1 MRIPLDRGL
10 STPLYRQIE
19 AFLRRSIMA
28 GTLPAET
35 RLPAA
40 RGLAQTLGV
49 SRITVENAYADLES
63 AGLIARRAGSGT
75 YVLSPAQPVAP
86 PAGGEPDWPLWQRS
100 VRAAAEVPTH
110 EIAVPSEPGLITFTG
125 FGDPRQFRAQEFYR
139 AIKEVMRRDGSGAL
153 ELGDARGYE
162 PLRTTVAHI
171 LASQGIQAHSSQ
183 VLITTGSQQAL
194 ALVAQLLLK
203 PGDAV
208 LVENP
213 TYDRALGLFRAQGLV
228 LVGCPTDTSGMQV
241 ETLEPLLQ
249 QHHPKLIYTVPNFQ
263 NPTGSCL
270 SLPRRQH
277 LVSLASRYN
286 VPILEDD
293 FAGELRFDGRSQPA
307 LKALDPGGNVIY
319 IGTFSKLLM
328 PGLRVGFLVAEG
340 PVMEVLTQR
349 KQVNDLVTSSLMQ
362 RALEVYVTVGR
373 YQAHVRRSSGVY
385 RKRRDVMLAALDHY
399 VPDAKVIRPQG
410 GLFVWV
416 ALPEDIS
423 TDDLLPLAVK
433 EGVSYAPGSR
443 FFLRQDAGGNYL
455 RLNFAT
461 QPPEVIEV
469 GVRRLARAIIE
480 LRVHAKGH

>member
-10 STPLYRQIE
+10 TTPLYQQIE
-19 AFLRRSIMA
+19 HYLQQSIMA
-28 GTLPAET
+28 GTLPAQT
-35 RLPAA
+35 RLPAT
-40 RGLAQTLGV
+40 RQLAQALGV

-75 YVLSPAQPVAP
+75 YVLPLGQPAALP
-86 PAGGEPDWPLWQRS
+86 PGGAPDWPLWQRS
-100 VRAAAEVPTH
+100 ASVEAEPMPEAAA
-110 EIAVPSEPGLITFTG
+110 PSAPGLIAFTG
-125 FGDPRQFRAQEFYR
+125 FGDPRQFHAQEFYR
-139 AIKEVMRRDGSGAL
+139 AVKEVMRRDGSGAL

-171 LASQGIQAHSSQ
+171 LANQGIQVHANS

-194 ALVAQLLLK
+194 ALVTQLLLK
-203 PGDAV
+203 PGDTV

-213 TYDRALGLFRAQGLV
+213 TYDRALELFRAEGLE
-228 LVGCPTDTSGMQV
+228 LIGCPTDALGMQV
-241 ETLEPLLQ
+241 ELLEPLLQ

-263 NPTGSCL
+263 NPTGTCL

-277 LVSLASRYN
+277 LLTLAERYN

-293 FAGELRFDGRSQPA
+293 FAGELRFEGRSLPA
-307 LKALDPGGNVIY
+307 LKALDVGGNVIY

-340 PVMEVLTQR
+340 PILELLAQR
-349 KQVNDLVTSSLMQ
+349 KRVNDLVTSSLTQ

-373 YQAHVRRSSGVY
+373 FQAHVRRASGVY
-385 RKRRDVMLAALDHY
+385 RKRRDVMLAALNHHLPGTR
-399 VPDAKVIRPQG
+399 VLKPHG

-416 ALPEDIS
+416 ELPEAVS
-423 TDDLLPLAVK
+423 ADDLLPIAVR
-433 EGVSYAPGSR
+433 EGVSFAPGSR
-443 FFLRQDAGGNYL
+443 FFVQQGAGRRHV

-461 QPPEVIEV
+461 QSPDAIET
-469 GVRRLARAIIE
+469 GVLRLEQSIRKLRSRA
-480 LRVHAKGH
+480 